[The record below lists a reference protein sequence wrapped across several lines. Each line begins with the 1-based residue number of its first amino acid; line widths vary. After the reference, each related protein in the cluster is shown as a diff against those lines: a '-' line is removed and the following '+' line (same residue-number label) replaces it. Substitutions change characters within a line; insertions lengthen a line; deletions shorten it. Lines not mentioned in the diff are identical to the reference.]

1 MNIPFTSIQPVI
13 LAGGSGA
20 RLWPLSRDLY
30 PKQVL
35 SLSGKCSLLQST
47 LARLAAI
54 SAKGF
59 LTGDPLIVCNEDHRF
74 LIAEQVRECGS
85 KAEIIIEPLSKNTAP
100 ALTVAALHAVRT
112 GDDPI
117 LVVAP
122 ADHVIRD
129 GGAFQASLRSGL
141 AAASAGDMVVFG
153 IVPDRPETGYG
164 YIRTDSLERHGLRSL
179 AAFIEKPDRAT
190 AESYVV
196 SDQYYWNSGMFMLRA
211 TVWLEAIRLF
221 QPEIL
226 SSCESAYRSGRSDMD
241 FFRVDR
247 AAFAL
252 SPSDSID
259 YAVMEKLPLASKPGI
274 HAVVVPLNAGWTDV
288 GAWDAVWGLLDRDG
302 DGNAV
307 CGDVLLQ
314 DTTNTLVHA
323 GCRLVACI
331 GVNDIIL
338 VETPDA
344 VLVAGKDSVQ
354 DVKQIVARLKRLGR
368 SEHALHRKVYRPW
381 GWYDSVDFG
390 ERFQVK
396 RIMVKPGARLSLQ
409 MHHHRAEHWVVVRG
423 TARITRDTETFLLSE
438 NESTYIPI
446 GTLHRLDN
454 PGKVPLEMIEIQS
467 GSYLGEDDIVRF
479 DDIYGRDA
487 LSGDETASS
496 GDRTPGSG
504 EGNAEGYDR
513 TISCG
518 TGAC

>member
-1 MNIPFTSIQPVI
+1 MFVQDNTIMPII

-30 PKQVL
+30 PKQIL
-35 SLSGKCSLLQST
+35 SLSGERSLLQST

-54 SAKGF
+54 SVKGF
-59 LTGDPLIVCNEDHRF
+59 LTADPVIVCNEDHRF
-74 LIAEQVRECGS
+74 LIAEQVRECGA
-85 KAEIIIEPLSKNTAP
+85 KAEIIIEPLPKNTAP
-100 ALTVAALHAVRT
+100 ALTFASLHAVRT

-129 GGAFQASLRSGL
+129 GAAFQASLRSGL
-141 AAASAGDMVVFG
+141 PAASAGDIVVFG
-153 IVPDRPETGYG
+153 IVPERPETGYG
-164 YIRTDSLERHGLRSL
+164 YIRTDSGERHGLRRL

-211 TVWLEAIRLF
+211 TVWLDALRLF
-221 QPEIL
+221 QPEMF
-226 SSCESAYRSGRSDMD
+226 SACESAYRSGRSDMD
-241 FFRVDR
+241 FLRVDR
-247 AAFAL
+247 TAFAR

-259 YAVMEKLPLASKPGI
+259 YAVMEKLALALEPGI

-307 CGDVLLQ
+307 CGDVLLE

-323 GCRLVACI
+323 GGRLVACV
-331 GVNDIIL
+331 GVNNLVL

-344 VLVAGKDSVQ
+344 VLVARKDSVQ
-354 DVKQIVARLKRLGR
+354 DVKRIVARLKKLGR

-381 GWYDSVDFG
+381 GWYDSVDSG

-396 RIMVKPGARLSLQ
+396 RIMVKPGACLSLQ
-409 MHHHRAEHWVVVRG
+409 MHHHRAEHWIVARG

-446 GTLHRLDN
+446 GVLHRLDN
-454 PGKVPLEMIEIQS
+454 PGKVPLEMIEVQS
-467 GSYLGEDDIVRF
+467 GPYLGEDDIVRF
-479 DDIYGRDA
+479 EDIYGRNELPA
-487 LSGDETASS
+487 TAGKAS
-496 GDRTPGSG
+496 
-504 EGNAEGYDR
+504 A
-513 TISCG
+513 
-518 TGAC
+518 